1 MNYVIKNKTNM
12 KTIIKFTSI
21 ILLALSFTNCKKDK
35 TEPAQPMPEQPSS
48 GSISFDFET
57 VVGDSSLVFSTKTY
71 TNQAGN
77 TFNITKLKY
86 YISNIKLIKQ
96 DNSTWSESYSYHL
109 IDHSLT
115 NGGAFTITGVP
126 FGTYTGVEF
135 MIGVDSTHNVS
146 GSQTGALDVTKD
158 MFWDWNQGYIMAKFE
173 GTSPQSTAT
182 GNKFM
187 YHVGG
192 FTGANKA
199 IRIINPSFNGAS
211 ANVTSSITPEI
222 HIKNELLNWL
232 NSPNQMD
239 FSTVNVI
246 MMPGAN
252 AKKVADNYA
261 SAFSVEHV
269 HN

>member
-1 MNYVIKNKTNM
+1 MNS
-12 KTIIKFTSI
+12 IIKYISLAFI
-21 ILLALSFTNCKKDK
+21 ALLLTNCKKDLV
-35 TEPAQPMPEQPSS
+35 EPAAPLKEQPVS
-48 GSISFDFET
+48 GSISIEFET
-57 VVGDSSLVFSTKTY
+57 VIGDSALVFATRTY

-77 TFNITKLKY
+77 TFKITKLKY

-96 DNSTWSESYSYHL
+96 DNSSWSESYSYHL
-109 IDHSLT
+109 IDHSTT
-115 NGGAFTITGVP
+115 NGGVFTITGVP
-126 FGTYTGVEF
+126 FGTYKSIEF

-146 GSQTGALDVTKD
+146 GSQTGALDVAND

-192 FTGANKA
+192 FSGANNA
-199 IRIINPSFNGAS
+199 IRIISPSFNGAT
-211 ANVTSSITPEI
+211 ANVSESVTPEI

-232 NSPNQMD
+232 NTPNQMN
-239 FSTVNVI
+239 FSSVNVI
-246 MMPGAN
+246 MMPGTN
-252 AKKVADNYA
+252 SKKVADNYA
-261 SAFSVEHV
+261 ASFSVEHI